1 MGSVFC
7 APMAFPVV
15 FGHTNP
21 FDLQKAR
28 GAVVRPIASTLPV
41 RHPQLSTFRS
51 RQNSTARPK
60 HNHRPLRCADSNATC
75 SSGRVQD
82 ASPDFLLNQY
92 LHPSGPPSA
101 WLCARRACGRACVRA
116 GGRAR
121 AACVSEPSVHR
132 PRRPRCVGLCARPP
146 TSAELCFRCT
156 EGARFRSAVPLVAGG
171 WAQLRRRTA
180 CRPSSS
186 PPPIRSRA
194 PSAHP
199 TPRSGFTN
207 DPPFPPSCALARP
220 PRCSV
225 RRDPAWRTP
234 P

>member
-1 MGSVFC
+1 MGSVRC

-15 FGHTNP
+15 FGHTDP

-41 RHPQLSTFRS
+41 KHPQLSTFRS

-101 WLCARRACGRACVRA
+101 WLCARRACVRAC
-116 GGRAR
+116 GRAR

-132 PRRPRCVGLCARPP
+132 SRRPRCVGLCARPP

-156 EGARFRSAVPLVAGG
+156 EGAPTASAVAVPLTDSGRWVTGRQLSVETHGLPSVVVASSHS
-171 WAQLRRRTA
+171 L
-180 CRPSSS
+180 SSS
-186 PPPIRSRA
+186 FCTP
-194 PSAHP
+194 HP
-199 TPRSGFTN
+199 TQWLRK
-207 DPPFPPSCALARP
+207 
-220 PRCSV
+220 
-225 RRDPAWRTP
+225 
-234 P
+234 